1 METESFL
8 KNILEKQAE
17 ESNNY
22 GGRLVGEQFILELL
36 GILLPGYFTEKRY
49 SSVSE
54 LNDHLD
60 SFLERAKKVL
70 LPYMK
75 GDPSRT
81 LIQTSEQ
88 IIEKFRL
95 KLPQIYDSIWLD
107 AKAAFKWDPAAESLR
122 EVILAYPGVFAI
134 SVYRVAH
141 VLYGLG
147 VPVFPR
153 ILTEYAHEKTGIDIH
168 PGAKIGKSFFMDHG
182 TGIVIGGTTEIHDNV
197 RIFQGVTLGALSV
210 SKELAHIK
218 RHPTIQENVIIYSG
232 ATILGGNTI
241 IGRNSV
247 IGGNAWVT
255 SSVPSFSMVFQ
266 KNEIKVRNAPEL
278 DDVIDFSI

>member
-1 METESFL
+1 MQNEAFL
-8 KNILEKQAE
+8 KQILEKQAE

-22 GGRLVGEQFILELL
+22 GGRLVGEQFVLELL

-49 SSVSE
+49 NSVQDLSQ
-54 LNDHLD
+54 HLTA
-60 SFLERAKKVL
+60 FLDQAKKVI

-75 GDPSRT
+75 GDPNRT
-81 LIQTSEQ
+81 LIQTAEQ
-88 IIEKFRL
+88 IVANFKNE
-95 KLPQIYDSIWLD
+95 LPSIYESIWLD
-107 AKAAFKWDPAAESLR
+107 AKAAYQWDPAAESLR

-134 SVYRVAH
+134 AVYRVAH
-141 VLYGLG
+141 SLYNLG

-153 ILTEYAHEKTGIDIH
+153 ILTEFAHEKTGIDIH

-218 RHPTIQENVIIYSG
+218 RHPTIQENVIIYAG
-232 ATILGGNTI
+232 ATILGGNTV

-255 SSVPSFSMVFQ
+255 TSVPSFSMVFQ